1 MVKAMARRQS
11 YTEREIYSLVHSE
24 KASSLCVLPSIA
36 VCLWDL
42 VFQQKQETDG
52 KRLKDNAL
60 SPPFY
65 IKTQALTLQSW
76 GRVCV
81 IDP

>member
-1 MVKAMARRQS
+1 MARRQS

-36 VCLWDL
+36 VCLWEL

-52 KRLKDNAL
+52 KRQCLVPSILHKD
-60 SPPFY
+60 SGFD
-65 IKTQALTLQSW
+65 LTEL
-76 GRVCV
+76 G
-81 IDP
+81 